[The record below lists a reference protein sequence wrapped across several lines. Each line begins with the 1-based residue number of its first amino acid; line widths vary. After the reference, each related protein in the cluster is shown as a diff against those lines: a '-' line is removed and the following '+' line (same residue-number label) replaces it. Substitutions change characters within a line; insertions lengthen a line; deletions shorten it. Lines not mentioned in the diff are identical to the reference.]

1 MNLFLPEG
9 LAPTVCPPEDAG
21 ERLLLSRQS
30 GLILEGQALCCT
42 AGHDLLVS
50 YGGVTGRIPR
60 TEAALGIA
68 EGVTKEIAILSRVG
82 KPVCFTVTQLPGC
95 DNVTEPVFSRCAA
108 QRAAL
113 HHLSA
118 LPAGSV
124 LPAVVTR
131 LEPFG
136 AFLDVG
142 CGVVTML
149 GLDAISVARIRHP
162 SDRFRVGQQIYVVL
176 RGVDLTRHR
185 VWVSH
190 KELLGTWAENAA
202 RFTPG
207 MTVTGRVCRVKS
219 YGIFV
224 ELLPNLSGLAE
235 PQEGVKE
242 GDRVSVFLKA
252 IQPERQKIKLLIID
266 RLPPDDTLP
275 PLPYTRTSGVVTG
288 WQYGLTS
295 PPSP

>member
-9 LAPTVCPPEDAG
+9 LAPTVCPPENAE

-50 YGGVTGRIPR
+50 CGGVTGRIPR

-68 EGVTKEIAILSRVG
+68 EGATKEIAILSRVG
-82 KPVCFTVTQLPGC
+82 KPICFTVTQLPGC
-95 DNVTEPVFSRCAA
+95 DSVTEPVFSRCAA
-108 QRAAL
+108 QRAVL
-113 HHLSA
+113 CHLSA

-162 SDRFRVGQQIYVVL
+162 SDRFRVGQQIYVAL

-202 RFTPG
+202 RFTQG
-207 MTVTGRVCRVKS
+207 MTVTGRVCGVKS

-235 PQEGVKE
+235 PREGILE

-266 RLPPDDTLP
+266 RLPPEDTPP

>member
-1 MNLFLPEG
+1 MNSFLPEG
-9 LAPTVCPPEDAG
+9 LTPGVCPPEDAR
-21 ERLLLSRQS
+21 ERLLLSRRN

-42 AGHDLLVS
+42 AEHDLLVS

-60 TEAALGIA
+60 TEAALGIT

-82 KPVCFTVTQLPGC
+82 KSICFTVTQLPGC
-95 DNVTEPVFSRCAA
+95 DPVSEPVFSRCAA

-113 HHLSA
+113 GHLSV
-118 LPAGSV
+118 LPIGSV

-136 AFLDVG
+136 SFLDVG
-142 CGVVTML
+142 CGVVTLL

-162 SDRFRVGQQIYVVL
+162 ADRFRVGQQIYVVL
-176 RGVDLTRHR
+176 RGVDLARDR

-190 KELLGTWAENAA
+190 KELLGTWSENAA

-207 MTVTGRVCRVKS
+207 MTVTGRVCGVKS

-235 PQEGVKE
+235 PQEGISE

-266 RLPPDDTLP
+266 RLPPDHAP
-275 PLPYTRTSGVVTG
+275 PSLPYTQTSGVVTG